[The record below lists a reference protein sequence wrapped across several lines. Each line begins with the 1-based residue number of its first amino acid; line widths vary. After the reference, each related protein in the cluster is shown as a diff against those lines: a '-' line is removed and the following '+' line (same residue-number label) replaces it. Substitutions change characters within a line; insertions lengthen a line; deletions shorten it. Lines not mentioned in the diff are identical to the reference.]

1 MTQQLGIF
9 DPPPVKAYYP
19 TTAPTAK
26 QLAQRTAKANG
37 QNSLILAFFQA
48 NPGHGFTAW
57 QVSKEFTQWP
67 LTSIRRALH
76 TLEKDDRLVRTGEQR
91 EGGYGHENF
100 VYQLKPQYK

>member
-26 QLAQRTAKANG
+26 QLVQRT
-37 QNSLILAFFQA
+37 
-48 NPGHGFTAW
+48 
-57 QVSKEFTQWP
+57 
-67 LTSIRRALH
+67 
-76 TLEKDDRLVRTGEQR
+76 
-91 EGGYGHENF
+91 NF